1 MLNCFRVVIFSL
13 LTIPLFAQIPV
24 VQFSFNENSGDQ
36 TTLDSISLSLFT
48 ISNHF
53 GNPERIDAPNG
64 KALRLDG
71 YSTYASNANFS
82 IPGLTKRMAVEIW
95 YATEAF
101 NEQSTGL
108 ISQLSGSQGF
118 TVKVTP
124 YGSIFAQ
131 FYADGQTYF
140 LSTVQTLKKYKWNHI
155 VFQVDLIEKKA
166 WIFVNGELWATKEIG
181 QHSLLSFSN
190 SMFYLGRGNDSP
202 VFDQFLLSVA
212 NGALDEVK
220 IFNQTFSPAQIAAR
234 FEAIGLVEAKLEI
247 DPNIRHAGDYLRP
260 QYHVMPNT
268 GWTNESYGLT
278 WYNGKY
284 HMFSQKNPN
293 SPTLYFMHWGH
304 FSSPDLVSW
313 KEEKIALAPQ
323 PGFSDFGCWSG
334 TTILDENGTPVIAY
348 TGVDGQ
354 KAGIGMAF
362 PLDSSLVE
370 WETAAQNPVIPNPPA
385 GFAHMDFRDPYI
397 WKEGNTY
404 YMIVGSGLQNNGGG
418 ILFSYKSADLINWTT
433 ILPVY
438 QNNNFS
444 LGGRFWEMPAMLKFE
459 NGDRAVVV
467 TPQFVGKPAETIYWV
482 GKFANDKFTPYQ
494 NTPKKFEHLTRHLLS
509 PAFGYDEAGRLI
521 YIGIIPED
529 RNVNDQIAAG
539 WRQTFSLP
547 RVARLL
553 EDGYIGH
560 YPHPHLCRL
569 RQDSV
574 HIENRIVTSG
584 TNFNLPEIN
593 GNQYEIDVVLVPE
606 PESKF
611 SLQILK
617 NAAASLLTGIDFD
630 LTTNRLGLNRVLS
643 SPYTTTEN
651 NRFDNYIFGDT
662 VHLRVFVDHSILE
675 VFVDNLTVVSARVY
689 PGQDQQLID
698 LVVTQGGVTIERLDF
713 YELGSKEEIC
723 QPETCLPD
731 NLPNVFL
738 SGIFDIQANDFEL
751 SVYPNPAVDFLK
763 IGIPEGPISTCKA
776 IVYDTYGWPLMQ
788 KNMSHAVDSLN
799 VIDLVPGVYF
809 LQLTWGE
816 KTGVGRFIK
825 K

>member
-36 TTLDSISLSLFT
+36 TTLDSIGLSLFT

-101 NEQSTGL
+101 NQQSTGL

-140 LSTVQTLKKYKWNHI
+140 LSTVQILKKYKWNHI

-181 QHSLLSFSN
+181 QHNLLTFSN

-260 QYHVMPNT
+260 RYHVMPNT

-334 TTILDENGTPVIAY
+334 TTILDENGTPVIKKPAS
-348 TGVDGQ
+348 
-354 KAGIGMAF
+354 AWLF
-362 PLDSSLVE
+362 RS
-370 WETAAQNPVIPNPPA
+370 TAA
-385 GFAHMDFRDPYI
+385 
-397 WKEGNTY
+397 
-404 YMIVGSGLQNNGGG
+404 
-418 ILFSYKSADLINWTT
+418 
-433 ILPVY
+433 
-438 QNNNFS
+438 
-444 LGGRFWEMPAMLKFE
+444 
-459 NGDRAVVV
+459 
-467 TPQFVGKPAETIYWV
+467 
-482 GKFANDKFTPYQ
+482 
-494 NTPKKFEHLTRHLLS
+494 LLS
-509 PAFGYDEAGRLI
+509 GKRL
-521 YIGIIPED
+521 
-529 RNVNDQIAAG
+529 
-539 WRQTFSLP
+539 
-547 RVARLL
+547 
-553 EDGYIGH
+553 H
-560 YPHPHLCRL
+560 
-569 RQDSV
+569 
-574 HIENRIVTSG
+574 RI
-584 TNFNLPEIN
+584 
-593 GNQYEIDVVLVPE
+593 
-606 PESKF
+606 
-611 SLQILK
+611 
-617 NAAASLLTGIDFD
+617 
-630 LTTNRLGLNRVLS
+630 R
-643 SPYTTTEN
+643 
-651 NRFDNYIFGDT
+651 
-662 VHLRVFVDHSILE
+662 
-675 VFVDNLTVVSARVY
+675 
-689 PGQDQQLID
+689 
-698 LVVTQGGVTIERLDF
+698 
-713 YELGSKEEIC
+713 
-723 QPETCLPD
+723 
-731 NLPNVFL
+731 
-738 SGIFDIQANDFEL
+738 
-751 SVYPNPAVDFLK
+751 
-763 IGIPEGPISTCKA
+763 
-776 IVYDTYGWPLMQ
+776 
-788 KNMSHAVDSLN
+788 
-799 VIDLVPGVYF
+799 
-809 LQLTWGE
+809 
-816 KTGVGRFIK
+816 
-825 K
+825 

>member
-36 TTLDSISLSLFT
+36 TTLDSIGLSLFT

-53 GNPERIDAPNG
+53 GHPEHIDAPNG

-71 YSTYASNANFS
+71 YSTFASNANFS
-82 IPGLTKRMAVEIW
+82 IPGLTNRMAVEIW

-101 NEQSTGL
+101 NEQSAGL
-108 ISQLSGSQGF
+108 VSQLSGSQGF

-140 LSTVQTLKKYKWNHI
+140 LSTVKTLKKYKWNHI

-166 WIFVNGELWATKEIG
+166 FIFVNGELCATKEIG
-181 QHSLLSFSN
+181 QHNLLTFSN

-438 QNNNFS
+438 QNNITF
-444 LGGRFWEMPAMLKFE
+444 
-459 NGDRAVVV
+459 
-467 TPQFVGKPAETIYWV
+467 
-482 GKFANDKFTPYQ
+482 
-494 NTPKKFEHLTRHLLS
+494 
-509 PAFGYDEAGRLI
+509 FGL
-521 YIGIIPED
+521 
-529 RNVNDQIAAG
+529 
-539 WRQTFSLP
+539 
-547 RVARLL
+547 
-553 EDGYIGH
+553 
-560 YPHPHLCRL
+560 
-569 RQDSV
+569 
-574 HIENRIVTSG
+574 
-584 TNFNLPEIN
+584 
-593 GNQYEIDVVLVPE
+593 
-606 PESKF
+606 
-611 SLQILK
+611 
-617 NAAASLLTGIDFD
+617 
-630 LTTNRLGLNRVLS
+630 
-643 SPYTTTEN
+643 
-651 NRFDNYIFGDT
+651 
-662 VHLRVFVDHSILE
+662 
-675 VFVDNLTVVSARVY
+675 
-689 PGQDQQLID
+689 
-698 LVVTQGGVTIERLDF
+698 
-713 YELGSKEEIC
+713 
-723 QPETCLPD
+723 
-731 NLPNVFL
+731 
-738 SGIFDIQANDFEL
+738 
-751 SVYPNPAVDFLK
+751 
-763 IGIPEGPISTCKA
+763 
-776 IVYDTYGWPLMQ
+776 
-788 KNMSHAVDSLN
+788 
-799 VIDLVPGVYF
+799 
-809 LQLTWGE
+809 
-816 KTGVGRFIK
+816 
-825 K
+825 